1 MNEPTGIQ
9 DRPYMWWIHVVLN
22 LVVAHVNSD
31 TGLETRVIVG
41 NGRTA
46 RQFLGLESRRLQG
59 PSGNMQIMRSL
70 GVRMASSCSEKN
82 ENHPIMG
89 GNVLRASS
97 DQFLD

>member
-9 DRPYMWWIHVVLN
+9 DRPYIWWIHVVLN

-46 RQFLGLESRRLQG
+46 KAVPKLGIPQAAGTIWKHANHEEL
-59 PSGNMQIMRSL
+59 RSSNGL
-70 GVRMASSCSEKN
+70 K
-82 ENHPIMG
+82 
-89 GNVLRASS
+89 L
-97 DQFLD
+97 